1 MAFQVPWDALLGGML
16 LGVSG
21 LVLLALNGRIAG
33 ISGIIGGLM
42 KPKKAD
48 VSWRLLFIGGMV
60 VAGLTASFIGFPYP
74 DFSAISADTSP
85 LLTMCAGLLVGVGTK
100 LANGC
105 TSGHGICGMGRLSK
119 RSIVA
124 TLVFMAAAFAT
135 VFIRFHL

>member
-1 MAFQVPWDALLGGML
+1 MAFQIPWDALLGGML

-21 LVLLALNGRIAG
+21 LVLLALNGRVAG
-33 ISGIIGGLM
+33 ISGIIGGLL
-42 KPKKAD
+42 KPRKAD
-48 VSWRLLFIGGMV
+48 VSWRLLFVGGMV

-74 DFSAISADTSP
+74 NFSAISADTSP
-85 LLTMCAGLLVGVGTK
+85 LLTMCVGLLVGVGTK

-124 TLVFMAAAFAT
+124 TLVFMAAAFTT